1 MTDVQICVISTTEKK
16 PALNRGSGKPA
27 IMFKIFLDFLIAEAR
42 KTKETEARVLVINCH
57 IRIFELAAEQLTTW
71 EIRKYEE
78 NFKTSWNYYPV
89 LSPPPGMKG
98 FSVLVKIF

>member
-1 MTDVQICVISTTEKK
+1 
-16 PALNRGSGKPA
+16 
-27 IMFKIFLDFLIAEAR
+27 MFKIFLDFLIAEAR

-78 NFKTSWNYYPV
+78 NFKTS
-89 LSPPPGMKG
+89 
-98 FSVLVKIF
+98 